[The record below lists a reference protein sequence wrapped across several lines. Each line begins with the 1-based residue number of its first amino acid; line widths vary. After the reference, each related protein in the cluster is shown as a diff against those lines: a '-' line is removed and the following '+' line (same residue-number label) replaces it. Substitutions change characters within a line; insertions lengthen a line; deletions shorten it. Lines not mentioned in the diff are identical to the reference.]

1 MAAISYG
8 ENGAMLKNTNKQHKQ
23 SHTSLEKKKNYSIPQ
38 KQCFPASPSLD
49 VNVINGSNQ
58 WDPVRAK
65 IQYAQIILIDRYRE
79 RERGVLGGRGGF
91 FFEPMADVLDVAPKD
106 GGRLFDIAPQQ

>member
-8 ENGAMLKNTNKQHKQ
+8 KMVQMLKNTNKQNKQ
-23 SHTSLEKKKNYSIPQ
+23 SHTSLEKKKKNYSIPQ
-38 KQCFPASPSLD
+38 KQYFPTSPSLD
-49 VNVINGSNQ
+49 MNVINGSNY

-65 IQYAQIILIDRYRE
+65 IQYAKIILRE

>member
-1 MAAISYG
+1 MGPSKS
-8 ENGAMLKNTNKQHKQ
+8 KNPICKDH
-23 SHTSLEKKKNYSIPQ
+23 
-38 KQCFPASPSLD
+38 
-49 VNVINGSNQ
+49 
-58 WDPVRAK
+58 
-65 IQYAQIILIDRYRE
+65 IDRQRE